1 MNGQTSLCVREIL
14 SASGSRELAA
24 SVGRLYRHVDRAV
37 AGSGFQCSNK
47 GLCCDFG
54 QYGHKLFVTTVELAY
69 FVRGQGAQPPN
80 APAGRCPYH
89 QEGVCVAR
97 RHRPI
102 GCRLFFCQPGS
113 AVWQEQQYQALRSRI
128 IALHERLGLPYMY
141 VEWLGGLVQLA
152 EKAGLLA
159 EPGALT
165 RKAGCG

>member
-1 MNGQTSLCVREIL
+1 MNGQTSLCVREIV

-24 SVGRLYRHVDRAV
+24 AVERLYRQVDSVV
-37 AGSGFQCSNK
+37 AGSGFRCSNK

-69 FVRGQGAQPPN
+69 FVRGQGSQ
-80 APAGRCPYH
+80 APQGAAGCCPYH
-89 QEGVCVAR
+89 QAGVCVAR

-113 AVWQEQQYQALRSRI
+113 AGWQERQYQALRGRI

-141 VEWLGGLVQLA
+141 VEWLGGLAQLG
-152 EKAGLLA
+152 EKAGFLA
-159 EPGALT
+159 GPGTLT
-165 RKAGCG
+165 PKPGCG